1 MPDNWRALIA
11 NTGDDGM
18 TKIDQNYQDAR
29 ALLHRELV
37 EVFAFTDECVERL
50 LQVYPEMVNDFL
62 ADRKAVL
69 GGG

>member
-1 MPDNWRALIA
+1 
-11 NTGDDGM
+11 M

-69 GGG
+69 GIG